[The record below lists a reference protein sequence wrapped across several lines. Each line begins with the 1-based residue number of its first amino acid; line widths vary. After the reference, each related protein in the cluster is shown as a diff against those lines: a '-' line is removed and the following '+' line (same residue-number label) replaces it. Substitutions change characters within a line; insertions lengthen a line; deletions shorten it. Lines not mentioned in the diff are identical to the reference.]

1 MTEATE
7 FEPRG
12 DVAPSAKDDGS
23 PFTRGFPDDPELNT
37 LVAAFEQGRY
47 DVVRERAPKLA
58 QATKDPEVARA
69 ALQLRE
75 RLEADPLAVRLLLG
89 ALVLLVVLTSWA
101 YLAHQH

>member
-7 FEPRG
+7 IEPKG
-12 DVAPSAKDDGS
+12 DVAPSERDDGS

-37 LVAAFEQGRY
+37 LVAQGRY

-58 QATKDPEVARA
+58 QATNDPEVARA
-69 ALQLRE
+69 ALALRE